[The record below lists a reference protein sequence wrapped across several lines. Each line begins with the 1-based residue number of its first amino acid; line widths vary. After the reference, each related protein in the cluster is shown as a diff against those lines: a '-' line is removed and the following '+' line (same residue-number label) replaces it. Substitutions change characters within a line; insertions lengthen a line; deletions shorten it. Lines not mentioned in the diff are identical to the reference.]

1 MNRKYLIA
9 SIGVVLIVVLAFL
22 FFMKDTAQS
31 PTPAGVS
38 NPVEQ
43 RTASD
48 DGSPLPAP
56 DTEAPTQNS
65 GNINIT
71 NLSQDEQFVYVRT
84 IIQGVNQGQCKLELS
99 KKGQQNIERQ
109 APIIL
114 TNSYYACEGFNI
126 SKLDIPAKG
135 EWSIKLSV
143 LGANAESIKTINVN

>member
-9 SIGVVLIVVLAFL
+9 SIGVILIVVLAFL

-38 NPVEQ
+38 NPAEQ

-56 DTEAPTQNS
+56 NTEAPTQNLGIIS
-65 GNINIT
+65 IT
-71 NLSQDEQFVYVRT
+71 NLSQDEQFVYIRT
-84 IIQGVNQGQCKLELS
+84 IIQGVSQGQCRLELT
-99 KKGQQNIERQ
+99 KVGQQTIERQ

-143 LGANAESIKTINVN
+143 LDTNTESSKTINVN